1 MLPVGGPLVATVT
14 RREGDDQG
22 GKAGSCFQEASVGL
36 SGGRGH
42 VSMVSSGSH
51 VELTHFHSLVSYS
64 VFGASSPFMILN
76 DCLSSS
82 VPNKLFTLAW
92 YHPLSETQVV
102 E

>member
-36 SGGRGH
+36 RVGSCEHGIIRKPCRTNP
-42 VSMVSSGSH
+42 VS
-51 VELTHFHSLVSYS
+51 FPIVSYS